1 MSSAAQA
8 SAIRILDG
16 HRIMAI
22 STVRPDGWPQTTFVG
37 YANVGLLVYFLIF
50 RSSQKLAN
58 IEQDNR
64 VSIAVGH
71 EPRNL
76 SELAAVYA
84 GAFASEVTDP
94 QEREQA
100 WQLLAQR
107 HPNLAGSYIPDSVD
121 AAMMRAK
128 CAHVSVLDYGG
139 GIGQAQSFT
148 VRTEDPFVRQ
158 MPR

>member
-8 SAIRILDG
+8 SAIRILDA

-58 IEQDNR
+58 IEKDNR
-64 VSIAVGH
+64 ISIAVGH
-71 EPRNL
+71 EPRSL

-84 GAFASEVTDP
+84 GASASEVTDP
-94 QEREQA
+94 KEREQA

-107 HPNLAGSYIPDSVD
+107 HPNLGGSYIPDPAD

-128 CAHVSVLDYGG
+128 CTHVSVLDHGR
-139 GIGQAQSFT
+139 GIRHGESFT
-148 VRTEDPFVRQ
+148 A
-158 MPR
+158 

>member
-8 SAIRILDG
+8 SAIRVLDG

-37 YANVGLLVYFLIF
+37 YANVGLLIYFLIF

-58 IEQDNR
+58 IIRDNR

-84 GAFASEVTDP
+84 GASASEVTDP
-94 QEREQA
+94 REREQA

-107 HPNLAGSYIPDSVD
+107 HPNLGGSYLPDPTD
-121 AAMMRAK
+121 AAMMRAQCK
-128 CAHVSVLDYGG
+128 HVSVLDYGR
-139 GIGQAQSFT
+139 GIGHGESFSA
-148 VRTEDPFVRQ
+148 
-158 MPR
+158 